1 MTKSLTY
8 EQELLMSVIRDEWIK
23 VPFDTS
29 PVNKKKA
36 EAAINLTYESM
47 EEGKPKEIVWFDNP
61 LDAAIW
67 IIDNLNYLEQL
78 KDVPD
83 TNYKTG
89 TFSVVSHQITWE
101 DELIDYLVNLR
112 CDKLI
117 NHCFLA

>member
-1 MTKSLTY
+1 MSGLKF
-8 EQELLMSVIRDEWIK
+8 LLILLLLI
-23 VPFDTS
+23 
-29 PVNKKKA
+29 KKKA